1 MSSTST
7 PPESVHKLARLY
19 MSGRLDKRRYAR
31 GSGVYCLMRLADKS
45 PSGIAVIR
53 ALEALTKLARL
64 DEPDGNAED
73 TLVMLCEIGVV
84 NNKIVVLDEPPT
96 AETQDE
102 KGKDSHAEE

>member
-84 NNKIVVLDEPPT
+84 NNQIVELAPP

-102 KGKDSHAEE
+102 KGKDSHE